1 MSRVLSFVL
10 LLVACNVA
18 YGDVASSQAENQI
31 NYRLPND
38 VSVLNYELS
47 MEPDLTNFIFT
58 GQVKITIKVLN
69 AIDSFTLN
77 AKHLNVTKENVTVAA
92 VDAKDPAVTVTGV
105 DHQEEPE
112 FLVIQ
117 LNGKPVTNHDYVL
130 NIKFTGELHNNT
142 KGFYRSRYFDKDNKV
157 KYIATTHFEPTG
169 ARWAFPC
176 WDEPGYKA
184 PFTITITHLNNYTA
198 IANTPLVG
206 EPKKLEGNKLASTFE
221 KSPPMSTY
229 LVAFIVSDYECL
241 EGTDKSFRVCTKS
254 QAKEYGQYALDIG
267 QKVIGKL
274 NEYTGLN
281 YNDYVKKM
289 DQVTIKDFS
298 PSAMENW
305 GLVTYRETSLLY
317 QEGVT
322 TTRNKQSI
330 ATVIAHEFAHQWFGN
345 LVSPK
350 WWQYI
355 WLNEGFATYMQY
367 FITNELIPEWRL
379 NETFVVTNIQGNAFI
394 ADAVQNVRHMNKD
407 AQSPSE
413 ISSLFDSIGYQK
425 AASVIRMMSHI
436 LTNKDFQQGLKDYLK
451 KHQKLAA
458 TSDDLL
464 AALQSAAGATKTWGG
479 ANFSVIMNEWV
490 NKPGFPVVNVKK
502 VKDGEFEVSQKRFL
516 SDGST
521 DDTKWWV
528 PLTYT
533 HKSEAEF
540 KNTTPV
546 AWLKANGDSVTI
558 NIENNNEWILFNKL
572 HSGYYRV
579 NYDEENWKK
588 LDSYLKTNDYVNI
601 PPINRAQLIDDAFSL
616 AQADYLDYTTA
627 LSLTNYLTKEVDY
640 VPWSSAI
647 RNLNF
652 LNNMMRNSKHYNTF
666 KKYIEFITKSVVK
679 EVKFEVTE
687 KESELHKM
695 LRTDLIKWTCRAG
708 IEQCTKY
715 TTQQYN
721 LWLEDSNKNS
731 LDVDLRNT
739 ILCAGVR
746 TVDFDK
752 WKKTLDKLVELSKDE
767 DEKRSLMLNV
777 LGCSN
782 SVEVLKKYLNLTLED
797 NPPVSFDVA
806 VQGIVSE
813 HVDGVNITLETLLR
827 QQERIKKLPNA
838 DSVIK
843 TSVQAIASYIKTR
856 DEYVELSKFV
866 AKELEAKQVQDMVL
880 KASKNMKW
888 LESNEKVVEKWLT
901 NNEAVFNSATSLT
914 FASLLVLLSI
924 FITRFY

>member
-10 LLVACNVA
+10 LLVTCNVA
-18 YGDVASSQAENQI
+18 YGDVASSQAEI

-38 VSVLNYELS
+38 VSVINYELS

-58 GQVKITIKVLN
+58 GQVKITIKILN
-69 AIDSFTLN
+69 DINSLTLN
-77 AKHLNVTKENVTVAA
+77 AKHLNVTKENVTVTAE
-92 VDAKDPAVTVTGV
+92 DPKDPAVTATEV

-112 FLVIQ
+112 FLVIH
-117 LNGKPVTNHDYVL
+117 LSGKPAKTKNYNL
-130 NIKFTGELHNNT
+130 LIKFTGELHNNT
-142 KGFYRSRYFDKDNKV
+142 KGFYRSRYFDKDNNV

-176 WDEPGYKA
+176 WDEPEYKA
-184 PFTITITHLNNYTA
+184 PFTITITHSDKYTA

-206 EPKKLEGNKLASTFE
+206 EPKKIEGNKLVSTFE

-229 LVAFIVSDYECL
+229 LVAFVVSDYECL
-241 EGTDKSFRVCTKS
+241 EGSDKSFRVCTKS
-254 QAKEYGQYALDIG
+254 HAKEHGKYALEIG

-281 YNDYVKKM
+281 YTSYVKKM

-317 QEGVT
+317 EEGVT
-322 TTRNKQSI
+322 TTRSKQSI

-367 FITNELIPEWRL
+367 FITHELIPEWRL

-436 LTNKDFQQGLKDYLK
+436 LTNTVFQNGLKGYLNK
-451 KHQKLAA
+451 YQKTAA
-458 TSDDLL
+458 TSNDLL
-464 AALQSAAGATKTWGG
+464 AALQNAAGDKTWGG
-479 ANFSVIMNEWV
+479 AKFSEIMNEWV

-521 DDTKWWV
+521 DETKWWV

-533 HKSEAEF
+533 HKSELEF

-558 NIENNNEWILFNKL
+558 NIDTKEWILFNKL

-588 LDSYLKTNDYVNI
+588 LDSYLKTNDYANI
-601 PPINRAQLIDDAFSL
+601 PPINRAQLIDDVFSL

-627 LSLTNYLTKEVDY
+627 LSLTNYLNKEVDY
-640 VPWSSAI
+640 VPWSSTI

-652 LNNMMRNSKHYNTF
+652 LNNMMRNSKRYYIF
-666 KKYIEFITKSVVK
+666 KKYIEFITKNVVK
-679 EVKFEVTE
+679 EVGFEV
-687 KESELHKM
+687 KKDESELHKI
-695 LRTDLIKWTCRAG
+695 LRTDLIKWACKAG
-708 IEQCTKY
+708 IEKCTKY
-715 TTQQYN
+715 TTEKYN
-721 LWLEDSNKNS
+721 LWFEDSTKNR

-746 TVDFDK
+746 NVDFDK
-752 WKKTLDKLVELSKDE
+752 WKKTLDKLLESAKDE

-777 LGCSN
+777 PGCSN
-782 SVEVLKKYLNLTLED
+782 SVEVLKKYLNLTLEE

-813 HVDGVNITLETLLR
+813 HADGVNITLETLLT
-827 QQERIKKLPNA
+827 QQERIKKLPNV
-838 DSVIK
+838 DSVIR
-843 TSVQAIASYIKTR
+843 TSVQAIANYIKTR

-866 AKELEAKQVQDMVL
+866 AKELEAKHVQDMVL

-888 LESNEKVVEKWLT
+888 LESNEEVIEKWLLS
-901 NNEAVFNSATSLT
+901 NENLFNSATSLT